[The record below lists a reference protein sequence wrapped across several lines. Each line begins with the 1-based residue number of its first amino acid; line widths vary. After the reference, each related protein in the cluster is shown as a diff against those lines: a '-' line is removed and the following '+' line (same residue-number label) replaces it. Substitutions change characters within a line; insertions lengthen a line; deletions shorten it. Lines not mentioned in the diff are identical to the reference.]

1 MPRTNSRISKNH
13 GTKNEG
19 QAVGHQSNKTVQ
31 GIDVTVR
38 GIVINGQF
46 NICDDAALHSLT
58 A

>member
-1 MPRTNSRISKNH
+1 
-13 GTKNEG
+13 
-19 QAVGHQSNKTVQ
+19 VGHQSNKTVQ